1 VPPRD
6 RRERQP
12 HRLRRRARA
21 QGAAAA
27 ARGCA
32 ALRIVASERGLQRL
46 DWSDGE
52 DVGPRALVEAARAQ
66 LDEYFAGARKQ
77 FELPLDFAGTE
88 FQRRAWLAL
97 AEIPY
102 GETRSYAEQARLL
115 RTGARAVGS
124 ANARNPLPIV
134 LPCHRL
140 VGRDGGLTGYGGG
153 LELKGQL
160 LRLEGATSP
169 SAPRRTGAR
178 RR

>member
-1 VPPRD
+1 V
-6 RRERQP
+6 
-12 HRLRRRARA
+12 
-21 QGAAAA
+21 
-27 ARGCA
+27 
-32 ALRIVASERGLQRL
+32 
-46 DWSDGE
+46 
-52 DVGPRALVEAARAQ
+52 RAQ
-66 LDEYFAGARKQ
+66 LDEYFAGTRTR
-77 FELPLDFAGTE
+77 FELPLDLAGTA

-102 GETRSYAEQARLL
+102 GTTRSYAEQARLL
-115 RTGARAVGS
+115 QTGARAVGS

-140 VGRDGGLTGYGGG
+140 VGTNGSLTGYGGG
-153 LELKGQL
+153 LELKEQL